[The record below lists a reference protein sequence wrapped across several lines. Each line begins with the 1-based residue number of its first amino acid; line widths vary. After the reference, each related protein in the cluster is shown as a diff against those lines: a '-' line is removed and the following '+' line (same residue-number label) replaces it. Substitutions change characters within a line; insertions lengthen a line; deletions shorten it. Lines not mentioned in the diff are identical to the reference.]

1 MSMKVNV
8 GVSRKVSR
16 DYQSHGYSLNIEG
29 EVLASTSDPEKLV
42 EEVKEF
48 FDLAEEALDQQI
60 ERAQSTAAIASRDEE
75 PRVPARQ
82 YGNGHRA
89 APENGRRS
97 PPSNGNGQK
106 DETAT
111 NKQIQYLLSIGKRMK
126 LSTAA
131 LEGEI
136 EQVLGEQVGLYD
148 LTKKQAGVVIDGL
161 TATAGSRA

>member
-1 MSMKVNV
+1 MSLKVNV
-8 GVSRKVSR
+8 GVSRKASK

-29 EVLASTSDPEKLV
+29 EVLANTSDPDKLV
-42 EEVKEF
+42 EEIKEIY
-48 FDLAEEALDQQI
+48 DLAEEALDQQI
-60 ERAQSTAAIASRDEE
+60 ERSHSTSAIANHDEE
-75 PRVPARQ
+75 PRTAVRHEASER
-82 YGNGHRA
+82 RA

-97 PPSNGNGQK
+97 PPSDGNGHK
-106 DETAT
+106 DEAAT

-136 EQVLGEQVGLYD
+136 EQLLGEQVGLYD

-161 TATAGSRA
+161 TTTAGSRA